1 MTDQIK
7 VLFICTAN
15 ACRSQMAEALLR
27 HLDPV
32 RFLAFSAGS
41 HPTGYVHPV
50 ATATMEALGVSMT
63 GQRSKSWDEFE
74 HQAVDL
80 VITVCGS
87 AAGETCPVWPN
98 APVTVNWPLP
108 DPVAQTG
115 TEDERLEF
123 AVSIAKRVQDR
134 LKQLIKLDFASL
146 SRGELIEQLERMNE
160 M

>member
-15 ACRSQMAEALLR
+15 ACRSQMADALLR

-32 RFLAFSAGS
+32 RFSAFSAGS
-41 HPTGYVHPV
+41 HPIGYVHPV
-50 ATATMEALGVSMT
+50 ATATMKALGVSMT
-63 GQRSKSWDEFE
+63 GHRSKSWDEFE
-74 HQAVDL
+74 DQPVDL

-87 AAGETCPVWPN
+87 AAGETCPVWPK
-98 APVTVNWPLP
+98 APVTVNWPFP
-108 DPVAQTG
+108 DPVAQVG

-123 AVSIAKRVQDR
+123 AVSVAKRVQYR
-134 LKQLIKLDFASL
+134 LRQFSKLDFASL
-146 SRGELIEQLERMNE
+146 SRSELIEQLEQMNE

>member
-32 RFLAFSAGS
+32 HFSAFSAGS
-41 HPTGYVHPV
+41 HAAGYVHPI
-50 ATATMEALGVSMT
+50 AITTMEALGVPMT
-63 GQRSKSWDEFE
+63 GHRSKSWDEFE
-74 HQAVDL
+74 HQPVDL
-80 VITVCGS
+80 VITVCGA

-98 APVTVNWPLP
+98 APTTVNWPFP
-108 DPVAQTG
+108 DPVAQIG

-123 AVSIAKRVQDR
+123 ALSIARRIRDR
-134 LKQLIKLDFASL
+134 LGQFIKLDFASL
-146 SRGELIEQLERMNE
+146 SRDELIDQLEKMNE
-160 M
+160 L

>member
-32 RFLAFSAGS
+32 RFEAFSAGS
-41 HPTGYVHPV
+41 HAAGYVHPV
-50 ATATMEALGVSMT
+50 ATATMDALGVSMT

-74 HQAVDL
+74 HQPVDL

-98 APVTVNWPLP
+98 APATVNWPFP
-108 DPVAQTG
+108 DPVAQVG
-115 TEDERLEF
+115 TDEERLEF
-123 AVSIAKRVQDR
+123 SVSIARRIKDR
-134 LKQLIKLDFASL
+134 LKQFIKLDFASL
-146 SRGELIEQLERMNE
+146 SRDELIEQLEQMNE